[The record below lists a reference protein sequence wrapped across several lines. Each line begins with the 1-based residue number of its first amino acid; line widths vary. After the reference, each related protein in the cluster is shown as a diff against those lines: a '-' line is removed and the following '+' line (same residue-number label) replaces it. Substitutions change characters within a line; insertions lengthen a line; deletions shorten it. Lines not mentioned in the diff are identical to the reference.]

1 LTPAGVTA
9 TAGRGTQSDN
19 ERINIMEFRAY
30 TKSVKADFAKREIT
44 LTFTVS
50 MDEENMETATELAPY
65 ASEDGGAVELKI
77 LPYQRSFLNKAEVVL
92 THQ

>member
-1 LTPAGVTA
+1 M
-9 TAGRGTQSDN
+9 Q
-19 ERINIMEFRAY
+19 FRAY

-65 ASEDGGAVELKI
+65 TSEDAGPVDMTI
-77 LPYQRSFLNKAEVVL
+77 LPYQRSFLNGATVTMTAK
-92 THQ
+92 T